1 MSVKLQIINQNVW
14 IQILIKI
21 CHIFFHPYIL
31 FTHKLLMPLA
41 FKDLYNYEKNGKSL
55 ENYKSYIEFLDI

>member
-1 MSVKLQIINQNVW
+1 
-14 IQILIKI
+14 
-21 CHIFFHPYIL
+21 
-31 FTHKLLMPLA
+31 MPLA